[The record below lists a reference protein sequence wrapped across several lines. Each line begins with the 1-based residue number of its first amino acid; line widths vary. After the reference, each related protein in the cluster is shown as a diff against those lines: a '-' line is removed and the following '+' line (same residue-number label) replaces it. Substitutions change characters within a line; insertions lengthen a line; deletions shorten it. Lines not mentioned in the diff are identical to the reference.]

1 MSILFKHADI
11 LSTDDGQFKY
21 LKCAYLGVDGKVIDY
36 IGTEAP
42 VKEYSEVKEMSGKML
57 IPGLINCHGHSAMTL
72 LRGVG
77 SDLSLQQW
85 LEVMWPI
92 EDRMRN
98 EDFKSGMNMAILEM
112 IGGGT
117 TSFCDMYMKPDYTQ
131 VCIEESGI
139 KANLTRV
146 MMGGDSDTDY
156 LSYPNR
162 LEALEFVRAYDG
174 SFDGRLQADWSIHA
188 EYTID
193 PQIARRWA
201 EETSALGGRFH
212 VHISETRR
220 EHEECIARYGMTP
233 TGWME
238 ETGFFKIPTYAA
250 HCVWC
255 SEADLQILRK
265 HQVSVVHN
273 PSSNMK
279 LGSGFAPIPR
289 MLELGINVAL
299 GTDGAASNNNLNMFE
314 EMHLAAIIHNGY
326 VNDPVAM
333 KAESVVKMATI
344 HGAQVQQRSD
354 TGSLE
359 VGKKADIV
367 AIDLDTPHLM
377 PNLNPLALLVYSA
390 QASDVVLT
398 MVDGRILYEGGEYL
412 TVDKEKIVREFEA
425 SLRYLYP

>member
-1 MSILFKHADI
+1 MSILFKNADI
-11 LSTDDGQFKY
+11 LSTKDGQFEY
-21 LKCAYLGVDGKVIDY
+21 LKCAYLAVEGKVIDY

-42 VKEYSEVKEMSGKML
+42 AKEYSCVKEMRGRML
-57 IPGLINCHGHSAMTL
+57 IPGLINSHGHSAMNL

-85 LEVMWPI
+85 LEIMWPL
-92 EDRMRN
+92 EDRMRD
-98 EDFKSGMNMAILEM
+98 EDVASGMNMAILEM
-112 IGGGT
+112 LRGGT
-117 TSFCDMYMKPDYTQ
+117 TSFCDMYMKPDRTQ
-131 VCIEESGI
+131 ACIEESGI
-139 KANLTRV
+139 KANLTSV
-146 MMGGDSDTDY
+146 MMGGGKDTDY
-156 LSYPNR
+156 ASYPNR
-162 LEALEFVRAYDG
+162 LEALQFVRDWDG
-174 SFDGRLQADWSIHA
+174 AFDGRLHADWSIHA

-193 PQIARRWA
+193 PEVARKWA
-201 EETSALGGRFH
+201 EETTGLGGRFH

-220 EHEECIARYGMTP
+220 EHEECVARYGMTP
-233 TGWME
+233 AAWME
-238 ETGFFKIPTYAA
+238 ERGFFKIPTYAA

-255 SEADLQILRK
+255 TEEDLQILK
-265 HQVSVVHN
+265 DHQVSVVHN

-344 HGAQVQQRSD
+344 HGANLQQRSD

-367 AIDLDTPHLM
+367 AIDLDAPHM
-377 PNLNPLALLVYSA
+377 KPNLNPLALLVYSA
-390 QASDVVLT
+390 QASDVVMT

-412 TVDKEKIVREFEA
+412 TLDKEKVMREFEA
-425 SLRYLYP
+425 SVRYLHR